1 MPVPVPTPVSVP
13 LLART
18 PERSAVLAAV
28 AARVPDPRSLGRP
41 VLVAVDGVDGAGK
54 SVLAAE
60 LVAVL
65 RSAGRTV
72 VAASVDGFHRPR
84 DVRYRR
90 GRTSPEGFWADSYDY
105 DALRTELLDPF
116 APAGSRRFRR
126 AVRDVATD
134 TALDLAHETGSDD
147 TVLVVDG
154 IFLQRA
160 ELDAWWDVTVFLQVG
175 FDETFRRMAA
185 RDGCP
190 PDPADPANRRYVDGQ
205 LRYLAERDP
214 AARADVLVDNSDV
227 GRPVLLRG

>member
-1 MPVPVPTPVSVP
+1 MPVHVPTPASVP

-28 AARVPDPRSLGRP
+28 AGRVPDPRVLGRP
-41 VLVAVDGVDGAGK
+41 VLVAVDGVDGSGK
-54 SVLAAE
+54 SVFAAE
-60 LVAVL
+60 LVAAL
-65 RSAGRTV
+65 RAAGRTV

-84 DVRYRR
+84 DARYRR
-90 GRTSPEGFWADSYDY
+90 GRSSPEGFWADSYDY

-126 AVRDVATD
+126 AVRDVSTD
-134 TALDLAHETGSDD
+134 SALDLAHETGTDD

-160 ELDAWWDVTVFLQVG
+160 ELEGWWDLTVFLQVS

-190 PDPADPANRRYVDGQ
+190 ADPADPANRRYVEGQ
-205 LRYLAERDP
+205 LLYLAERDP
-214 AARADVLVDNSDV
+214 AGRADVLVDNRDL
-227 GRPVLLRG
+227 GRPVLLRA

>member
-1 MPVPVPTPVSVP
+1 VAVPTPVSVP

-18 PERSAVLAAV
+18 PQRSAVLAAV

-41 VLVAVDGVDGAGK
+41 VLVAVDGVDGSGK
-54 SVLAAE
+54 TVLAAE

-65 RSAGRTV
+65 RAAGRTV

-84 DVRYRR
+84 DQRYRL
-90 GRTSPEGFWADSYDY
+90 GRSSPEGFWADSYDY

-126 AVRDVATD
+126 AVRDVASD
-134 TALDLAHETGSDD
+134 TALDLAHEVAPDD
-147 TVLVVDG
+147 AVLVVDG

-160 ELDAWWDVTVFLQVG
+160 ELDAWWDLTVFLQVG
-175 FDETFRRMAA
+175 FDETFRRMAV

-190 PDPADPANRRYVDGQ
+190 ADPGDVANRRYVEGQ
-205 LRYLAERDP
+205 RLYLAERDP
-214 AARADVLVDNSDV
+214 AARADVLVDNADV
-227 GRPVLLRG
+227 ARPVLLRG